1 MVASRGDDTSLWSVP
16 LGFFPSVSPL
26 ASDAGLSR
34 GRRRLA
40 ASAAPTALGRRL
52 TAGSGSLQ
60 QAEDYTTPIFNH
72 FCGGTQRPHMGL
84 SKGPAVAFQNLRAWL
99 YSRHPATFRPLPYCV
114 SQVLVALAALHA
126 AALPPVRSRCDLS
139 PKLPPIKNRA
149 LGCRHAHR
157 DGVSLFGRAA
167 FLRPGLCVQRRRA
180 QPGSRL
186 AVGHRRSRRAAVLTP
201 ASALAA

>member
-72 FCGGTQRPHMGL
+72 
-84 SKGPAVAFQNLRAWL
+84 
-99 YSRHPATFRPLPYCV
+99 
-114 SQVLVALAALHA
+114 
-126 AALPPVRSRCDLS
+126 LPPVRSRWHLC
-139 PKLPPIKNRA
+139 NWR
-149 LGCRHAHR
+149 R
-157 DGVSLFGRAA
+157 DSDV
-167 FLRPGLCVQRRRA
+167 
-180 QPGSRL
+180 
-186 AVGHRRSRRAAVLTP
+186 
-201 ASALAA
+201 